1 MDTVVET
8 LAVLP
13 AGSTALVLSGVLGF
27 VALGAGRSLMR
38 DAHRQADERVAARSP
53 GP

>member
-13 AGSTALVLSGVLGF
+13 AGSTALVLSGVLAL
-27 VALGAGRSLMR
+27 VAIGTGRCLMR
-38 DAHRQADERVAARSP
+38 DDRRPAEERVGTSSL